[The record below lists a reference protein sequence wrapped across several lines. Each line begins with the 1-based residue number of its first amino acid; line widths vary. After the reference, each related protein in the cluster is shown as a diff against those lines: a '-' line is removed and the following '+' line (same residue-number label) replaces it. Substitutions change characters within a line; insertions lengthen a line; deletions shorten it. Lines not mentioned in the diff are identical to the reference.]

1 MTVGEKIKARRL
13 ELGLSQRGLATKLG
27 YSDHTTVARIESGK
41 VDLNQA
47 RIAQFAE
54 ALGVKPSQLMV
65 WHDDPEDAGAVAAAV
80 VKDED
85 LLQLVQNY
93 LILDAVDRAT
103 VQALVASL
111 AKKKKD

>member
-13 ELGLSQRGLATKLG
+13 ELGWSQRELAARLG
-27 YSDHTTVARIESGK
+27 YSDHTTVTRIESGK

-47 RIAQFAE
+47 KIAQFAE
-54 ALGVKPSQLMV
+54 ALGVRPSQLMV

-93 LILDAVDRAT
+93 LTLGAADQQT